1 PRLELPI
8 ASWAL
13 SLGTKDEELVL
24 KVILVGEM
32 LCPS

>member
-1 PRLELPI
+1 LELPI

-13 SLGTKDEELVL
+13 SLGTKTMELVA
-24 KVILVGEM
+24 KVILVGET